1 MRISLVSNK
10 NGIMIITFLVTAI
23 ISLFVSAA
31 GADIFAFF
39 SNSTT
44 LTLNRSH
51 VTEEPA
57 FITLANNGSLKE
69 VGEIKP
75 LITSGENLSN
85 RYTFPGIP
93 DGLGAIEIEK
103 GTVDVYVNHEYDS
116 EENGQHAK
124 VSKLRLNTTD
134 GSITGAELAIRD
146 SQGYETLC
154 SASLIEGYGFE
165 HPVFLTNEEIDDG
178 LVLVID
184 AINGTVYELPWLG
197 LFSHENT
204 IHVPYFYVNSNKT
217 VVMGFEDA
225 DETES
230 EVYMYVANTPDDL
243 LYGKGQLFVFGG
255 TDNSTFNTWDDIY
268 YSANETKVNGTF
280 IPVSW
285 DYRTQNETDL
295 DRKSISCRR
304 FSVY

>member
-1 MRISLVSNK
+1 MRISIISDK
-10 NGIMIITFLVTAI
+10 NVIIMTVLTVTAI
-23 ISLFVSAA
+23 ITLFVGAV
-31 GADIFAFF
+31 GADIFVFA

-44 LTLNRSH
+44 FALNKSH
-51 VTEEPA
+51 MTEKPA
-57 FITLANNGSLKE
+57 FVTLTNTTSLGG
-69 VGEIKP
+69 GEIKP

-85 RYTFPGIP
+85 GYTFPGIP
-93 DGLGAIEIEK
+93 DGLGAIEIEN

-134 GSITGAELAIRD
+134 GSIIGVELAIRD
-146 SQGYETLC
+146 AQGYETLC

-165 HPVFLTNEEIDDG
+165 HPLFLTNEEIGDG
-178 LVLVID
+178 LVLAID

-204 IHVPYFYVNSNKT
+204 IHVPYFYVNANKT

-225 DETES
+225 DDTES
-230 EVYMYVANTPDDL
+230 EVYMYVADTPNDL
-243 LYGKGQLFVFGG
+243 LYGKGQLYVFGAA
-255 TDNSTFNTWDDIY
+255 DNSTFNTWDDIY
-268 YSANETKVNGTF
+268 HSANGTAVNGTF

-285 DYRTQNETDL
+285 NYRTQNET
-295 DRKSISCRR
+295 I
-304 FSVY
+304 